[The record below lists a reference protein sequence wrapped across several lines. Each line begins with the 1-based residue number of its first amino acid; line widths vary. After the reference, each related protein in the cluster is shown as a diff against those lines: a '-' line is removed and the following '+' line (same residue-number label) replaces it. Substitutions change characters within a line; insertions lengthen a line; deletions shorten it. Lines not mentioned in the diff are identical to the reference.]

1 VLIKQFCVD
10 LQIITLVRLPIGG
23 DALTWW
29 EVYSTRLETN
39 ISRSIYSNTRK
50 NSTTTLSN
58 KLDLI
63 GSHDGIRE
71 RGKYLCQE

>member
-1 VLIKQFCVD
+1 MLIKQCVD
-10 LQIITLVRLPIGG
+10 LQIITPVRLPIGG

-39 ISRSIYSNTRK
+39 ISQSLFKYEKKPQLR
-50 NSTTTLSN
+50 TLSN

-63 GSHDGIRE
+63 GCPDDIRE
-71 RGKYLCQE
+71 RWKYLCQE

>member
-1 VLIKQFCVD
+1 MLIKQFCVD

-50 NSTTTLSN
+50 NHN
-58 KLDLI
+58 YIIK
-63 GSHDGIRE
+63 
-71 RGKYLCQE
+71 